1 MTENE
6 LKKIGMRYYDLYPSR
21 EKLYATED
29 GNVFLDRNPAIDHA
43 RKAKIK
49 WYELTKA
56 QEPVTD
62 IDPEL
67 QMKELLEREALTI
80 DPEKGEYKDMLRIL
94 SGLHMTP
101 ESKKKADVQTAFAA
115 LVANLNAE
123 TEGENP
129 ENKTE

>member
-1 MTENE
+1 MTEKK
-6 LKKIGMRYYDLYPSR
+6 LKEIGSRFFDLYPNR

-49 WYELTKA
+49 WYELTKNS
-56 QEPVTD
+56 EPQTD

-80 DPEKGEYKDMLRIL
+80 DHEKGEYKDMLRIL
-94 SGLHMTP
+94 SGLHLMP
-101 ESKKKADVQTAFAA
+101 ESKKKADVQSAFAA
-115 LVANLNAE
+115 LVEKLQADI
-123 TEGENP
+123 TDENP
-129 ENKTE
+129 ENKPE